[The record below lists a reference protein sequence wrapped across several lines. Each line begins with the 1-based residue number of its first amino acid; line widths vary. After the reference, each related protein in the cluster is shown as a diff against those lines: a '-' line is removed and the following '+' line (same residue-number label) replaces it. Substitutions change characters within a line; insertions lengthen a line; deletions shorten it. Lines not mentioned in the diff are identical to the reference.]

1 MVSAPPDLGAWL
13 GNGPRSEP
21 QTPTGTV
28 AQWSE
33 RLPGMWMGVIGRM
46 RVQIRAAGLL
56 LVLAAVLIHAGG
68 DLSGPSAPPMLPA
81 PLLPRGTRWQPLLL
95 SRRRVPV
102 PVITVRRFRSR
113 SSHGGNTTASRQHG
127 RLVCRRL
134 LLLAGD
140 IEVNPGPGSPAVQV
154 APPESASSLSV
165 YHANVRSL
173 KKQLGEL
180 RAFSPTLERHDVIA
194 FTETWL
200 NDTVATSELGL
211 GLDDHSW
218 FRRDRGSLGGG
229 VACTVRSSLLP
240 LRLPD
245 PVDTET
251 LLVRLRAVSV
261 TLAVIYRPPD
271 DDAAM
276 ERIADALSAVQPP
289 DCRLV
294 AVGDL
299 NVPELSWTPAA
310 GDADG
315 AVPTER
321 RAARRATK
329 LVDMLNLLG
338 LKQWVCQP
346 TRGENLLDLVFTRR
360 MLAKVTVQDSLF
372 STDHKET
379 VAALS
384 VPTCRQPVVNR
395 RVALNYKRADFG
407 PRADYYLSSNHLLSP
422 TQHGFRPRHST
433 ETALVSVADRILT
446 ASDQGEISLLCLI
459 DLSKCFDVIDHSIL
473 LNKLNQY
480 GVDTTWF
487 ASYLSGHS
495 QKVSFTDKACK
506 KHISKSL
513 PISIGVFQGSSL
525 GPLLFSLFSNDL
537 SLFAADSDI
546 TQYADDTQVLVS
558 GKKSALPALISNM
571 ETALATL
578 DTWFKANSLKV
589 NASKTQLMILG
600 TRQNLRNVSSSNISV
615 SFRDVPLK
623 PCTEVKNLGLVFDK
637 HLSWDQHISL
647 LTRRCYGM
655 LTGLVHLRH
664 YLPEAVLSTVV

>member
-1 MVSAPPDLGAWL
+1 MPPADGTRQLAASSADTWCDAPLFKTFFAVKSPSSGWCALPLHSSCNGEHFNHFAASGNCTLPTLGDYLSGVFEGCPRGTMASAPPDLRAWL

-21 QTPTGTV
+21 QTLTGTV

-46 RVQIRAAGLL
+46 GFRIRAAGLL
-56 LVLAAVLIHAGG
+56 LVLAAVLVYAGG
-68 DLSGPSAPPMLPA
+68 DLSGPSAPPILPA

-95 SRRRVPV
+95 SRRRVRV

-113 SSHGGNTTASRQHG
+113 SSHGGNTTATRQHG

-200 NDTVATSELGL
+200 NDTVATSELGM
-211 GLDDHSW
+211 GLDDHTW

-229 VACTVRSSLLP
+229 VACAVRSSLLP

-276 ERIADALSAVQPP
+276 EKIADALSAVQPP

-299 NVPELSWTPAA
+299 NVPEL
-310 GDADG
+310 
-315 AVPTER
+315 R
-321 RAARRATK
+321 
-329 LVDMLNLLG
+329 
-338 LKQWVCQP
+338 
-346 TRGENLLDLVFTRR
+346 
-360 MLAKVTVQDSLF
+360 
-372 STDHKET
+372 
-379 VAALS
+379 
-384 VPTCRQPVVNR
+384 
-395 RVALNYKRADFG
+395 
-407 PRADYYLSSNHLLSP
+407 
-422 TQHGFRPRHST
+422 
-433 ETALVSVADRILT
+433 
-446 ASDQGEISLLCLI
+446 
-459 DLSKCFDVIDHSIL
+459 
-473 LNKLNQY
+473 
-480 GVDTTWF
+480 
-487 ASYLSGHS
+487 
-495 QKVSFTDKACK
+495 
-506 KHISKSL
+506 
-513 PISIGVFQGSSL
+513 
-525 GPLLFSLFSNDL
+525 
-537 SLFAADSDI
+537 
-546 TQYADDTQVLVS
+546 
-558 GKKSALPALISNM
+558 
-571 ETALATL
+571 
-578 DTWFKANSLKV
+578 
-589 NASKTQLMILG
+589 
-600 TRQNLRNVSSSNISV
+600 
-615 SFRDVPLK
+615 
-623 PCTEVKNLGLVFDK
+623 
-637 HLSWDQHISL
+637 
-647 LTRRCYGM
+647 
-655 LTGLVHLRH
+655 
-664 YLPEAVLSTVV
+664 